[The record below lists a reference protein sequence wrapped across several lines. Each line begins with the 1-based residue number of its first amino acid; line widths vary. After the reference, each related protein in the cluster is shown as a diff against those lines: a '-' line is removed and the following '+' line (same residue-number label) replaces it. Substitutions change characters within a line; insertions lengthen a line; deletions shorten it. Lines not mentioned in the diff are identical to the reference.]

1 LFGETVDSS
10 IDLARR
16 AAVQSLVP
24 ANELVSDL
32 DIPHHL
38 SQYKLILILRQE
50 VKMPSWSPI

>member
-16 AAVQSLVP
+16 AGIESLVP

-32 DIPHHL
+32 DIPRHL